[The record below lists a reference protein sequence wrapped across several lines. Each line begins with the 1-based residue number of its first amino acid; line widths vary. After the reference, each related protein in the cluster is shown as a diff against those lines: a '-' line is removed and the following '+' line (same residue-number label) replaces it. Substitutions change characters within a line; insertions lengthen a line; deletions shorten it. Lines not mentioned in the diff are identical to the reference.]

1 MISLRKLIQKPG
13 SPDIA
18 LVQAP
23 KDESALARIAHVN
36 RLAKD
41 VYDVLPYE
49 LDYSQSPILQIDSK
63 KGIVDVVNASALDDT
78 LTIYLENPEMNTT
91 NRDKYYI
98 QLTVYCDNPFVTP
111 IIYGRGIVSS
121 GFHIEIKNLEPPT
134 SWGALYFYYDI
145 LKLE

>member
-1 MISLRKLIQKPG
+1 MISLRRLIQKPG

-36 RLAKD
+36 RLSKD
-41 VYDVLPYE
+41 INDVLPYE
-49 LDYSQSPILQIDSK
+49 LDYSVSPILQIDSK
-63 KGIVDVVNASALDDT
+63 KGIVDIINVPAIDNIV
-78 LTIYLENPEMNTT
+78 TIYLENSEMNTI

-98 QLTVYCDNPFVTP
+98 QLTVYCDNPFIAP
-111 IIYGRGIVSS
+111 IIYGRGIIST
-121 GFHIEIKNLEPPT
+121 GFHIEIRNLEAAT
-134 SWGALYFYYDI
+134 DWGALYFYYDL

>member
-1 MISLRKLIQKPG
+1 MISLRKLLQKPG

-36 RLAKD
+36 RLSKD
-41 VYDVLPYE
+41 IYDVLPYE
-49 LDYSQSPILQIDSK
+49 LDYSASPILQIDSK
-63 KGIVDVVNASALDDT
+63 KGIVDISNASALDDT
-78 LTIYLENPEMNTT
+78 LTIYLENPEINTS

-98 QLTVYCDNPFVTP
+98 QLSVYCSNSFVTP
-111 IIYGRGIVSS
+111 IIYGRGVTPS
-121 GFHIEIKNLEPPT
+121 GYRIEIKNLDAAT
-134 SWGALYFYYDI
+134 SWDDLYFYYDL

>member
-1 MISLRKLIQKPG
+1 MISLRRLIQKPG

-36 RLAKD
+36 RLSKD
-41 VYDVLPYE
+41 INDVLPYE
-49 LDYSQSPILQIDSK
+49 LDYDVTSILQIDSK
-63 KGIVDVVNASALDDT
+63 KGIVDIVNAPNDIT
-78 LTIYLENPEMNTT
+78 VLTVYLENPEMNTT

-98 QLTVYCDNPFVTP
+98 QLTVYTNNPSVTP
-111 IIYGRGIVSS
+111 IIYGRGIVST
-121 GFHIEIKNLEPPT
+121 GFHIEIRNLEPAT
-134 SWGALYFYYDI
+134 SWGDLYFYYDL

>member
-36 RLAKD
+36 RLSKD
-41 VYDVLPYE
+41 IYDVLRYE
-49 LDYSQSPILQIDSK
+49 MDYSQGNILQIDSK
-63 KGIVDVVNASALDDT
+63 KGIVDIVNASALDDT
-78 LTIYLENPEMNTT
+78 LTIYLENPEINTP

-98 QLTVYCDNPFVTP
+98 QLTVYSSNSFVTP
-111 IIYGRGIVSS
+111 LIYGRGFITN
-121 GFHIEIKNLEPPT
+121 GFHIEIKNIEPAT
-134 SWGALYFYYDI
+134 DWGALYFYYDL

>member
-1 MISLRKLIQKPG
+1 MISLRKLLQKPG

-41 VYDVLPYE
+41 IYDVLPYT
-49 LDYSQSPILQIDSK
+49 LDYSTSPILQIDSK
-63 KGIVDVVNASALDDT
+63 KGIVEIINAPAIDDT
-78 LTIYLENPEMNTT
+78 LTIYLENPEMNTL
-91 NRDKYYI
+91 NKDKYYI
-98 QLTVYCDNPFVTP
+98 QLTAYCSNSFVTP

-121 GFHIEIKNLEPPT
+121 GYHIEIKNLDAAT
-134 SWGALYFYYDI
+134 SWEDLYFYYDL